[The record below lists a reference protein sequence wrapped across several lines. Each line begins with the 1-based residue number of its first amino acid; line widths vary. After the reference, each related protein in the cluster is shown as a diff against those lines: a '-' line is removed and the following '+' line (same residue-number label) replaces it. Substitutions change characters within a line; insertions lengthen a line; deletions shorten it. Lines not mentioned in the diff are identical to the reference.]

1 LPRAPPRRASLD
13 PCAHALQG
21 GADPNALAA
30 AAPGESALALH
41 AAVEA
46 DSPKS
51 VALLLDAGAAPDA
64 PCIRLRSGFRCVES
78 ALDMAERLAGEGRAK
93 IGGLLRA
100 HGAAP
105 LTAARAEAILNEAA
119 AAAGQGGGGGGAFLS
134 TASTAPGASS
144 LAANAAALEAAPL
157 PADAEPSPSPSP
169 SALAECGAAALSS
182 TALFAPPAPSAGAL
196 AVREVARDCLGFAQA
211 ANAVGLAALA
221 AEVLVNGAATIVP
234 GAAIASLA
242 GLGAAALATAV
253 AEALS

>member
-1 LPRAPPRRASLD
+1 MPLRRASLD

-157 PADAEPSPSPSP
+157 PADAEPSPSSSPSP

>member
-1 LPRAPPRRASLD
+1 LPLRRASLD

-157 PADAEPSPSPSP
+157 PADAEPSPSSSPSP

>member
-1 LPRAPPRRASLD
+1 VLALRPYHPTAR
-13 PCAHALQG
+13 ALQG

-64 PCIRLRSGFRCVES
+64 PRICLRSGFRCVES
-78 ALDMAERLAGEGRAK
+78 ALDIADRVAGEGRAA
-93 IGGLLRA
+93 IEGLLRA

-105 LTAARAEAILNEAA
+105 LTAARAEAILYEAA
-119 AAAGQGGGGGGAFLS
+119 AAASADSVADTARHGGGGGAFFS
-134 TASTAPGASS
+134 V
-144 LAANAAALEAAPL
+144 AAASLKTTLEAAPL
-157 PADAEPSPSPSP
+157 PADAEPSPSPTPSP
-169 SALAECGAAALSS
+169 SALAECGVAALGSV
-182 TALFAPPAPSAGAL
+182 ALVAPPAPSAGVL
-196 AVREVARDCLGFAQA
+196 AVREVARDCLGFAQT

-221 AEVLVNGAATIVP
+221 AEVLVKGASTIVP